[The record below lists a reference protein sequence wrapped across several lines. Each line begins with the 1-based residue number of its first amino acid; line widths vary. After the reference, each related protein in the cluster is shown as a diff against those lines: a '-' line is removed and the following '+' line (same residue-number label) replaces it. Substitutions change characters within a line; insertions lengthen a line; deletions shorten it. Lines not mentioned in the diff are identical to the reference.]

1 MGMSWGGG
9 IPKNKKY
16 KKYKRK
22 KTKKEWARWLADHA
36 VVVA

>member
-9 IPKNKKY
+9 IQKTKNKK
-16 KKYKRK
+16 KIKRK